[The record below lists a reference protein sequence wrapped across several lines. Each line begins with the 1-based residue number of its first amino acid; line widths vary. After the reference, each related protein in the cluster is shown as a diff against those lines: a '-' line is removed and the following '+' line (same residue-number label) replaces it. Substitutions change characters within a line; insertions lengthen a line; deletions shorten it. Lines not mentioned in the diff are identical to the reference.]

1 VPDFAALDVALGLIF
16 VFLVLS
22 LVCSALM
29 ETLSSILAWRA
40 AYLKKGLVSLLDED
54 LMNEV
59 FDHPLVNPLVRPAR
73 ELSPRLASI
82 PVVRRAVG
90 WWRRERYPSY
100 LPSRTVISA
109 LLDLDVE
116 ARAREAARTVDDAV
130 ARVPNE
136 RVREALTTLWREV
149 KERVDKKE
157 DRLAAFR
164 KSAETWY
171 DDTMARV
178 SGWYRRRVQLVLWC
192 IAITLAVLL
201 NVDSVNLARVFW
213 SDETVRAAVVAQAER
228 AAEQGEAD
236 GVSQDL
242 EALEVPLGWSF
253 DDGGAQDLPSG
264 WQAWL
269 AKVIGILLTS
279 AAISLGAPF
288 WFDLLGKVAKLRSSG
303 SPPRPRTATE
313 AES

>member
-1 VPDFAALDVALGLIF
+1 
-16 VFLVLS
+16 
-22 LVCSALM
+22 M
-29 ETLSSILAWRA
+29 ETLSSVLAWRA
-40 AYLKKGLVSLLDED
+40 AYLKKGLESLLDED

-73 ELSPRLASI
+73 ELSPRLAKV
-82 PVVRRAVG
+82 PVVRRTLG

-100 LPSRTVISA
+100 LPSRTVVAA

-116 ARAREAARTVDDAV
+116 ARARGAARTLDDAI
-130 ARVPNE
+130 ARVPNV
-136 RVREALTTLWREV
+136 RVREALTTLLRDV
-149 KERVDKKE
+149 TERVDKKE
-157 DRLAAFR
+157 DQLAAFR

-192 IAITLAVLL
+192 IALTLAVLL

-228 AAEQGEAD
+228 SAEQGEA
-236 GVSQDL
+236 GQISQDL

-253 DDGGAQDLPSG
+253 DDGGAQDIPSG
-264 WQAWL
+264 WQSWL

-288 WFDLLGKVAKLRSSG
+288 WFDLLGKVARLRSAG
-303 SPPRPRTATE
+303 APPPPRTATE
-313 AES
+313 AEP

>member
-1 VPDFAALDVALGLIF
+1 MPDFAALDVALGLIF

-136 RVREALTTLWREV
+136 RVREALTTLWRDV
-149 KERVDKKE
+149 RGRVDKKE
-157 DRLAAFR
+157 DQTPR
-164 KSAETWY
+164 SASPRRPGTTTRW
-171 DDTMARV
+171 RV
-178 SGWYRRRVQLVLWC
+178 S
-192 IAITLAVLL
+192 
-201 NVDSVNLARVFW
+201 
-213 SDETVRAAVVAQAER
+213 RAGTGDAC
-228 AAEQGEAD
+228 
-236 GVSQDL
+236 S
-242 EALEVPLGWSF
+242 SCS
-253 DDGGAQDLPSG
+253 GAS
-264 WQAWL
+264 
-269 AKVIGILLTS
+269 
-279 AAISLGAPF
+279 
-288 WFDLLGKVAKLRSSG
+288 
-303 SPPRPRTATE
+303 RPR
-313 AES
+313 SPCS

>member
-1 VPDFAALDVALGLIF
+1 LPDFAALDVALGLIF

-22 LVCSALM
+22 LVCSAIM
-29 ETLSSILAWRA
+29 ETLSSMLAWRA
-40 AYLKKGLVSLLDED
+40 VYLKKGLESLLDEN
-54 LMNEV
+54 LMNQV

-73 ELSPRLASI
+73 ELSPRLTRI
-82 PVVRRAVG
+82 PAVRRVAG

-100 LPSRTVISA
+100 LPSRTVITA

-116 ARAREAARTVDDAV
+116 ERARGAASTLDDAV

-136 RVREALTTLWREV
+136 RVRDALTTLLRDV
-149 KERVDKKE
+149 KKRVGKKE
-157 DRLAAFR
+157 DELAAFQ
-164 KSAETWY
+164 KAAETWY

-192 IAITLAVLL
+192 IALTVALLL

-213 SDETVRAAVVAQAER
+213 TDETVRAAVVAQAER
-228 AAEQGEAD
+228 SAEQGEA
-236 GVSQDL
+236 GQVSQDL

-253 DDGGAQDLPSG
+253 GDGGPQDLPGG
-264 WQAWL
+264 WQGWF

-288 WFDLLGKVAKLRSSG
+288 WFDLLGKVARLRSSG
-303 SPPRPRTATE
+303 APPPPRTATE
-313 AES
+313 AER

>member
-1 VPDFAALDVALGLIF
+1 LPDFAALDVALGLIF

-22 LVCSALM
+22 LVCSAIM
-29 ETLSSILAWRA
+29 ETLSSVLAWRA
-40 AYLKKGLVSLLDED
+40 AYLKKGLESLLDED
-54 LMNEV
+54 LMNQV

-82 PVVRRAVG
+82 PVVRRTVG

-130 ARVPNE
+130 AAVPNE
-136 RVREALTTLWREV
+136 RVRVALTTLWRDV
-149 KERVDKKE
+149 KERVDEKE
-157 DRLAAFR
+157 DRLAAF
-164 KSAETWY
+164 KKAAETWY

-192 IAITLAVLL
+192 IALTLAVLL

-228 AAEQGEAD
+228 TAEQGEGEA
-236 GVSQDL
+236 VSQQL

-253 DDGGAQDLPSG
+253 DGGAQDLPGG
-264 WQAWL
+264 WQSWL

-288 WFDLLGKVAKLRSSG
+288 WFDLLGKVARLRSSG
-303 SPPRPRTATE
+303 SPPPPRTATE
-313 AES
+313 AEP

>member
-29 ETLSSILAWRA
+29 ETLSSMLAWRA

-136 RVREALTTLWREV
+136 RVREALTTLWRDV

-157 DRLAAFR
+157 DQLAAFR

-242 EALEVPLGWSF
+242 EALEVPLGWRF

-303 SPPRPRTATE
+303 SPPPPRTATE
-313 AES
+313 AEP

>member
-100 LPSRTVISA
+100 LPSRTVIAA

-136 RVREALTTLWREV
+136 RVREALTTLWRDV

-157 DRLAAFR
+157 DQLAAFR

-253 DDGGAQDLPSG
+253 GDGRAQDLPSG

-303 SPPRPRTATE
+303 SPPPPRTATE
-313 AES
+313 AEP